1 MGIEDRNLFMMC
13 SRLNGKALRDL
24 PYGYTVRN
32 CRKEE
37 FSVWC
42 RFPFDSRKDQIQYC
56 SYMEQYFQN
65 VYAPKGERFWECCLF
80 VCDEKDVPVATGF
93 LWEAYENVTTLHW
106 LKVKKEYEGKG
117 IGRGLL
123 TCLLGNLSEDRFPVF
138 LHTQPGSF
146 RAIKL
151 YSDFG
156 FSLLTDLWIGNR
168 KNELD
173 MALPFLKEKMTP
185 GAYQGLSFASAPESF
200 LLAARSCPLDP
211 F

>member
-1 MGIEDRNLFMMC
+1 MRMEDSNLFMMC
-13 SRLNGKALRDL
+13 RRLDQKALADL
-24 PYGYTVRN
+24 PEGYSVRN

-42 RFPFDSRKDQIQYC
+42 EFPFDSQEDQIAYR

-80 VCDEKDVPVATGF
+80 VCDERDVPVGTGF

-106 LKVKKEYEGKG
+106 LKVKKEYEGRG

-123 TCLLGNLSEDRFPVF
+123 SYLLRDLSKDRFPVF

-156 FSLLTDLWIGNR
+156 FCLLTDAWIGDR
-168 KNELD
+168 RNELD
-173 MALPFLKEKMTP
+173 IALPFLKEKMTVD
-185 GAYQGLSFASAPESF
+185 AYAKLQFATAPESF
-200 LLAARSCPLDP
+200 LSAVRSSKMDL